1 MSLSVLAFF
10 SLGVSES
17 YRLRTEDRKT
27 ERRLPFLLTTDN
39 RFMSSRR
46 PERVRGLLQETVAE
60 ILLRE
65 VKDPRIEG
73 ITLTGVDITPDLKLA
88 KIYFSTLQPENHEAA
103 LVGLKSAAGYI
114 KRQIAIRLQLRHTPE
129 LRFLYDTTLEKA
141 NRLESLLRQV
151 EQEKR

>member
-1 MSLSVLAFF
+1 
-10 SLGVSES
+10 
-17 YRLRTEDRKT
+17 
-27 ERRLPFLLTTDN
+27 
-39 RFMSSRR
+39 MSSRR

-88 KIYFSTLQPENHEAA
+88 KIYFSTLQPENREAA
-103 LVGLKSAAGYI
+103 LAGLKSAAGYI
-114 KRQIAIRLQLRHTPE
+114 KRQIALRLQLRHTPE

>member
-1 MSLSVLAFF
+1 
-10 SLGVSES
+10 
-17 YRLRTEDRKT
+17 
-27 ERRLPFLLTTDN
+27 
-39 RFMSSRR
+39 MSSRR

-73 ITLTGVDITPDLKLA
+73 YTLTGVDITPDLKLA
-88 KIYFSTLQPENHEAA
+88 KIYFSTLQPENARP
-103 LVGLKSAAGYI
+103 LWRDYKSAAGYI
-114 KRQIAIRLQLRHTPE
+114 KRQIAIVCNLRHTPE

>member
-1 MSLSVLAFF
+1 
-10 SLGVSES
+10 
-17 YRLRTEDRKT
+17 
-27 ERRLPFLLTTDN
+27 
-39 RFMSSRR
+39 MSSRR

-60 ILLRE
+60 ILRRE
-65 VKDPRIEG
+65 VKDPRVEG

-88 KIYFSTLQPENHEAA
+88 KIYFSTLQPEHHEAA
-103 LVGLKSAAGYI
+103 LAGLTSAAGYI

-141 NRLESLLRQV
+141 NRLESLLRRV

>member
-1 MSLSVLAFF
+1 
-10 SLGVSES
+10 
-17 YRLRTEDRKT
+17 
-27 ERRLPFLLTTDN
+27 
-39 RFMSSRR
+39 MSSRR

-65 VKDPRIEG
+65 VKDPRVEG

-88 KIYFSTLQPENHEAA
+88 KIYFSTLQSENREAA
-103 LVGLKSAAGYI
+103 LAGLKSAAGYI

-129 LRFLYDTTLEKA
+129 LRFFYDTTLEKA

>member
-1 MSLSVLAFF
+1 
-10 SLGVSES
+10 
-17 YRLRTEDRKT
+17 
-27 ERRLPFLLTTDN
+27 
-39 RFMSSRR
+39 MSSRR

-73 ITLTGVDITPDLKLA
+73 VTLTGVDITPDLKLA

-103 LVGLKSAAGYI
+103 LAGLKSAAGYI
-114 KRQIAIRLQLRHTPE
+114 KREIAIRLQLRHTPE

>member
-1 MSLSVLAFF
+1 
-10 SLGVSES
+10 
-17 YRLRTEDRKT
+17 
-27 ERRLPFLLTTDN
+27 
-39 RFMSSRR
+39 MSSRR

-65 VKDPRIEG
+65 VKDPRVEG

-88 KIYFSTLQPENHEAA
+88 KIYFSTLQSENHEAA
-103 LVGLKSAAGYI
+103 LAGLKSAAGYI

-129 LRFLYDTTLEKA
+129 LRFFYDTTLEKA

>member
-1 MSLSVLAFF
+1 
-10 SLGVSES
+10 
-17 YRLRTEDRKT
+17 
-27 ERRLPFLLTTDN
+27 
-39 RFMSSRR
+39 MSSRR

-65 VKDPRIEG
+65 VKDPRVEG

-88 KIYFSTLQPENHEAA
+88 KIYFSTLQAEHHEAA
-103 LVGLKSAAGYI
+103 LAGLKSAAGYI
-114 KRQIAIRLQLRHTPE
+114 KRQIALRLQLRHTPE
-129 LRFLYDTTLEKA
+129 LRFFYDTTLEKA

>member
-1 MSLSVLAFF
+1 
-10 SLGVSES
+10 
-17 YRLRTEDRKT
+17 
-27 ERRLPFLLTTDN
+27 
-39 RFMSSRR
+39 MSSRR

-65 VKDPRIEG
+65 VKDPRVEG

-88 KIYFSTLQPENHEAA
+88 KIYFSTLQPENHEVA
-103 LVGLKSAAGYI
+103 LAGLKSAAGYI

-129 LRFLYDTTLEKA
+129 LRFFYDTTLEKA